1 MAFQS
6 EVTSASLALGN
17 KGQIVNGF
25 HSYCSVTDCVTSE
38 NISVGEFAQT
48 SVNEN
53 EVKATNGK
61 AITGAI
67 VGVVL
72 RDSLKNIN
80 TNKIWSNTYAP
91 MNEKPD
97 KYEVVFAS
105 DKIK

>member
-25 HSYCSVTDCVTSE
+25 HCYSSVTDCVTSE

-53 EVKATNGK
+53 EVKATNFQQSQPPNH
-61 AITGAI
+61 
-67 VGVVL
+67 L
-72 RDSLKNIN
+72 RMQLQH
-80 TNKIWSNTYAP
+80 
-91 MNEKPD
+91 
-97 KYEVVFAS
+97 F
-105 DKIK
+105 